1 MARII
6 LLGAPG
12 CGKGTVAGR
21 LLAELGV
28 PAISTGDIFRKN
40 LSENTPLGLEAK
52 GYMEKGGLVPDELV
66 IALVADRLAQD
77 DAKDG
82 YLLDGF
88 PRTIPQAEALDGIL
102 AESGASI
109 DKVFYINVPR
119 DVLISR
125 IAGRRVCGECGKTY
139 HVTNFPP
146 KTEGVC
152 DICGK
157 ELIQR
162 KDDNEDTAATRID
175 VYDKETKPLADYY
188 RAAGI
193 LVELDG
199 TTGPDALKEAMLA
212 ELGISAPSGA
222 ES

>member
-1 MARII
+1 MAKII

-21 LLAELGV
+21 LVDELHI

-40 LSENTPLGLEAK
+40 LSENTPLGLKAK
-52 GYMEKGGLVPDELV
+52 GYMEKGDLVPDDLV
-66 IALVADRLAQD
+66 IDLVADRLREA

-88 PRTIPQAEALDGIL
+88 PRTIPQAEALSGIL
-102 AESGASI
+102 AEEDTGI

-125 IAGRRVCGECGKTY
+125 IAGRRVCGGCGKTY

-146 KTEGVC
+146 KVEGICDVC
-152 DICGK
+152 EG

-162 KDDNEDTAATRID
+162 KDDNEDTAANRID
-175 VYDKETKPLADYY
+175 VYERDTAPLADYY
-188 RAAGI
+188 RKTGL

-199 TTGPDALKEAMLA
+199 TSGPDALKEAMLR
-212 ELGISAPSGA
+212 ELS
-222 ES
+222 

>member
-12 CGKGTVAGR
+12 CGKGTVATK
-21 LLAELGV
+21 LLAELGI

-40 LSENTPLGLEAK
+40 LSENTPLGLKAK
-52 GYMEKGGLVPDELV
+52 GYMEKGELVPDELV
-66 IALVADRLAQD
+66 IDLVADRLTEE
-77 DAKDG
+77 DAAGG

-88 PRTIPQAEALDGIL
+88 PRTIPQAEAFDKILD
-102 AESGASI
+102 ESGEAI

-125 IAGRRVCGECGKTY
+125 IAGRRVCDGCGKTY

-146 KTEGVC
+146 EKEGVC
-152 DICGK
+152 DACGS

-162 KDDNEDTAATRID
+162 KDDNEDTAAVRID
-175 VYDKETKPLADYY
+175 VYEKETKPLADYY
-188 RAAGI
+188 TKKGL

-199 TTGPDALKEAMLA
+199 TTGPDALKEAMLE
-212 ELGISAPSGA
+212 ELS
-222 ES
+222 